1 MLSSNELFIN
11 MKPNDIPHWKR
22 GVSFY
27 DQEPSV
33 IQFWLEEQ
41 KKFTEGVNIGGYF
54 FHPWLYFHINFYKT
68 PIPNRVN
75 GEIIDVIQN
84 PKLDDN
90 ILYAVDTYQEASE
103 KGLGM
108 CLFGSRGVAK
118 STILSSN
125 VHWTMSKSK
134 YGGRY
139 DISGGSQSDL
149 NDIYNLITTSITN
162 AVDSIRLPI
171 LKSDS
176 SDGIY
181 LGMRPKTGQPYDRG
195 RINIKN
201 LVSGRTN
208 QSEKG
213 AGGTPIGA
221 ILDEIGK
228 FDPRDY
234 MGSFLPSRRS
244 QFGSRFVHILAG
256 TGGNT
261 KLSTGA
267 KHILENPK
275 AYDLLM
281 MNFDRLDR
289 SVPEEYIT
297 WKGDRDRSFAT
308 FFPAQMSYRLDSV
321 KEKNNLKDFVSKFDD
336 TKYGDELKDIEIYET
351 NWENATKEISI
362 LIENKSTI
370 EEKNKERMYYPT
382 CIDDCFLTRSNNPFP
397 SDRCLQIK
405 TKLESDRAWR
415 AGFLERGVYE
425 DGIVFKMD
433 EEAPIAKRKYE
444 NVAIDSPI
452 LFYED
457 IPDGYS
463 PKNTIVSGLDDY
475 NLAQAKKSDS
485 LGAFYGLRRRNV
497 GINTP
502 IEQIVF
508 SYATR
513 PPDRGKFHN
522 QMELCILKF
531 NALCCMESINT
542 EFISYFINTG
552 KEPDDFLVKAFSPAA
567 EVLNKKGKA
576 SGKTV
581 SKYGIY
587 PNQAN
592 ITYILNRVIKYANE
606 EVVIGVDENG
616 NKIVKLGVDF
626 IPDPML
632 LQEMIDFS
640 ITGGNY
646 DRIMAFG
653 QALVYAEWLDKYNV
667 LPEDDEDE
675 IIESNK
681 SSYNSRKIKFNNF
694 GSPPTNGN
702 KKLRFK
708 NF

>member
-1 MLSSNELFIN
+1 MLSSSELFIN
-11 MKPNDIPHWKR
+11 MKPNDIPPWKR

-27 DQEPSV
+27 DQEKST
-33 IQFWLEEQ
+33 IEFWIEEQ

-68 PIPNRVN
+68 PIPNSVN
-75 GEIIDVIQN
+75 GSVIDFTEN
-84 PKLDDN
+84 PKFDDN

-125 VHWTMSKSK
+125 VHWTLSKSK
-134 YGGRY
+134 FGGRY
-139 DISGGSQSDL
+139 DISGGSQDDL
-149 NDIYNLITTSITN
+149 NDIYNLITTSLNNTIEP
-162 AVDSIRLPI
+162 IGLPI
-171 LKSDS
+171 LKSS
-176 SDGIY
+176 SEDGIY

-195 RINIKN
+195 RVNIKN

-213 AGGTPIGA
+213 AGGTPIGM

-234 MGSFLPSRRS
+234 MQSFLPSVRS
-244 QFGSRFVHILAG
+244 QFGARFVHILAG
-256 TGGNT
+256 TGGNNE
-261 KLSTGA
+261 LSKGA
-267 KHILENPK
+267 KYILENPD
-275 AYDLLM
+275 AYNLLM
-281 MNFDRLDR
+281 VNFDRLDR
-289 SVPEEYIT
+289 SVPDEFIT
-297 WKGDRDRSFAT
+297 WKKDRGRKFAT
-308 FFPAQMSYRLDSV
+308 FFPSQMSYRLES
-321 KEKNNLKDFVSKFDD
+321 KKQKTNLKDFLSGFDN
-336 TKYGDELKDIEIYET
+336 TNYGEELRDIDIYVT
-351 NWENATKEISI
+351 NWEGAIKEVNS
-362 LIENKSTI
+362 LVDSQPAE
-370 EEKNKERMYYPT
+370 EEKNKIRMYYPT
-382 CIDDCFLTRSNNPFP
+382 CIDHCFLTKSNNPFP

-405 TKLESDRAWR
+405 TKLENDRAWR
-415 AGFLERGVYE
+415 AGFLERGLYE
-425 DGIVFKMD
+425 DGIIFRLDD
-433 EEAPIAKRKYE
+433 EATIAGREYE

-457 IPDGYS
+457 IPNGYS

-513 PPDRGKFHN
+513 PPDRNKFHN

-531 NALCCMESINT
+531 SAMCCMESINT

-552 KEPDDFLVKAFSPAA
+552 KEPDDYLVKAFSPAA
-567 EVLNKKGKA
+567 EILNKKGKS

-587 PNQAN
+587 PTPQN
-592 ITYILNRVIKYANE
+592 IAYILNRVIKYANE
-606 EVVIGVDENG
+606 EVVVGVDENG
-616 NKIVKLGVDF
+616 GKIVKLGVDF

-640 ITGGNY
+640 VSGGNY

-667 LPEDDEDE
+667 LPEDDEE
-675 IIESNK
+675 SIIGSNNN
-681 SSYNSRKIKFNNF
+681 SYNSRKAKFQNF
-694 GSPPTNGN
+694 GTLKSSGN
-702 KKLRFK
+702 KKIRFK